1 MAGSSS
7 LTQLQLLEVIA
18 VLMKNFTIPGLGSFA
33 ETGLSVNGANQLA
46 IPDNAYN
53 QNLAN
58 NLTAST
64 DGVNLY
70 INLVTGN
77 PASGA

>member
-1 MAGSSS
+1 MAGVSN
-7 LTQLQLLEVIA
+7 LTQQQLLEVIA
-18 VLMKNFTIPGLGSFA
+18 VLVKNFTVPGLNSFA
-33 ETGLSVNGANQLA
+33 ECGLFCNQANQLQM
-46 IPDNAYN
+46 PDNAYN

-58 NLTAST
+58 NLNCNS

-70 INLVTGN
+70 ISLVTGN

>member
-7 LTQLQLLEVIA
+7 LTQQQLLEVIA
-18 VLMKNFTIPGLGSFA
+18 VLIKNFTVPGLGSFA
-33 ETGLSVNGANQLA
+33 ETGLNVNGANQLT

-58 NLTAST
+58 NLNAST
-64 DGVNLY
+64 DGINLY
-70 INLVTGN
+70 VNLVTGN
-77 PASGA
+77 PASGS